1 MSAVNLAVM
10 LRVVVLN
17 FIVTSKVLLFFRS
30 WHRFNLNYAKILV
43 LKYII
48 SSQVKLYRA
57 SIVKPHTT
65 VIYTM

>member
-17 FIVTSKVLLFFRS
+17 FIVTSKVLLCFRS

-43 LKYII
+43 LKYTI
-48 SSQVKLYRA
+48 SSQVKR
-57 SIVKPHTT
+57 
-65 VIYTM
+65 